1 MTDVNV
7 LRDEVSDSAN
17 KLRSAGDTVQEAIGK
32 AGACAFGPGAAGR
45 GYGSEGSAVHTAT
58 AGVVVPTLT
67 AWHTATADAADAVI
81 GAVYLYSG
89 QEAAN
94 TSAVTKVVS

>member
-7 LRDEVSDSAN
+7 LRDEVSGSAN
-17 KLRSAGDTVQEAIGK
+17 KLRSAGDTVLEAMSR

-45 GYGSEGSAVHTAT
+45 GYGSEGSAVQTAT
-58 AGVVVPTLT
+58 GAVVPTLT

-81 GAVYLYSG
+81 GAVHLYSG
-89 QEAAN
+89 QEADN
-94 TSAVTKVVS
+94 TSAVTKVGS

>member
-45 GYGSEGSAVHTAT
+45 GYRSEGSVVHAAT
-58 AGVVVPTLT
+58 GTVVPTLT
-67 AWHTATADAADAVI
+67 AWHTATAEAADAVI

-94 TSAVTKVVS
+94 TSAVTEVVS

>member
-17 KLRSAGDTVQEAIGK
+17 KLRSAGDTVQEAMGE

-58 AGVVVPTLT
+58 GKVVPTLS
-67 AWHTATADAADAVI
+67 AWHTATADVADAVI

-89 QEAAN
+89 QETTN
-94 TSAVTKVVS
+94 TCAVTKLVS

>member
-17 KLRSAGDTVQEAIGK
+17 KLRSAGDTVQEAMGR
-32 AGACAFGPGAAGR
+32 AGGCAFGPGAAGR
-45 GYGSEGSAVHTAT
+45 GYGSEGNAVQTAT
-58 AGVVVPTLT
+58 ATVVPTLT
-67 AWHTATADAADAVI
+67 AWLTATADAADAVI

-94 TSAVTKVVS
+94 TSAVTKVGS

>member
-45 GYGSEGSAVHTAT
+45 GYGSEGSAVQAATAT
-58 AGVVVPTLT
+58 VVPTLT

-81 GAVYLYSG
+81 GAVHLYSG

-94 TSAVTKVVS
+94 TSAVTKAGS

>member
-58 AGVVVPTLT
+58 GTVVLTLT
-67 AWHTATADAADAVI
+67 AWHTATVDAADAVI

-94 TSAVTKVVS
+94 TSAVIEVVS